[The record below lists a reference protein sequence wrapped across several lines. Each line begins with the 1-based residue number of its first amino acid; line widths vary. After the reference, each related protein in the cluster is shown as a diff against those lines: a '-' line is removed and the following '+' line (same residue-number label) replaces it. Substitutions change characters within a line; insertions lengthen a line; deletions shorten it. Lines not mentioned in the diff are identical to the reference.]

1 MMFLEIALIV
11 GVMTLWTAFTI
22 LIVFWL
28 DK

>member
-11 GVMTLWTAFTI
+11 GVMTLWAVLTI